1 MSSESNASEV
11 DQDEGEDEMETD
23 ESSDDVEDSQ
33 SLDSAP
39 NANNTDDAHLDD
51 AQHDENALV
60 LQRIERP
67 WPGSSRVGTVRVVKL
82 PTLSGEDESEQ
93 QQLQQQLWVCRHLG
107 EWTAQEHQQLRL
119 GLLTYGQ
126 GSWRQI
132 QRAMVPSRSEAEL
145 RVYARRYLSD
155 VVKPPPMPPMPSHL
169 QPCLVV
175 PMLASSVD

>member
-39 NANNTDDAHLDD
+39 NANNTDD

-93 QQLQQQLWVCRHLG
+93 QQLQQQLWVGRHLG

-175 PMLASSVD
+175 PMLER

>member
-39 NANNTDDAHLDD
+39 NANNTDDA
-51 AQHDENALV
+51 QHDEKALV

-93 QQLQQQLWVCRHLG
+93 QQLQQQLWVGRHLG

-175 PMLASSVD
+175 PMLER